1 MEEKQA
7 LKFSYTTSY
16 DEILKGLKIAE
27 KAVANKKTP
36 LIALGSIIVCAIG
49 VYIMLTMQ
57 GNLMTAGLFVFCA
70 GIYVFTR
77 MIISP
82 IVTRTRVAKKIAKR
96 GLSYEIEFDSIQ
108 MYLYVDGEKKTI
120 PYRSVFVR
128 DSETLLVILMASGEV
143 IAIPKQYLGDKKDI
157 VIYILKN
164 NVGSRYQQI

>member
-16 DEILKGLKIAE
+16 DEISKALKIAE

-36 LIALGSIIVCAIG
+36 LFAIG
-49 VYIMLTMQ
+49 GIILCIAGVYMMLYMS
-57 GNLMTAGLFVFCA
+57 GNLTTAGLFVFCA
-70 GIYVFTR
+70 GIYIFTR

-82 IVTRTRVAKKIAKR
+82 IVTRTRIAKNIAKK
-96 GLSYEIEFDSIQ
+96 GLSYEIEFESIQ

-128 DSETLLVILMASGEV
+128 DSENLLVILMASGEV
-143 IAIPKQYLGDKKDI
+143 IAVPKKYLGDKKDI
-157 VIYILKN
+157 IVYMLKN